1 MLKLITE
8 KNEISKCQKKFES
21 ALKNDLPN
29 KERLTIGHQGG
40 NFDNEVYYNDDI
52 WYSTILLDG
61 DDVSI
66 VRYWN
71 GFGLGKREDGNQII
85 VVEINPPFS
94 GATKRVAGLFAKD
107 ERTGDYFVLHR
118 GKIGGGREG
127 IGKEAFESWY
137 RGKWVEVYDEL
148 ENQEEAI
155 LISSLN
161 SKKLSVKI
169 RDFVKEIA
177 KFKQEVTIGKNS
189 RAAKNI
195 NKRLSFDPE
204 FHGSKKGKR
213 KSKFEY
219 ESHHGLVVNSL
230 DEQVEN
236 NSSTFNTSLIDLAV
250 QEKDKVVKIYEV
262 KTSSDRQSIYTG
274 IGQLMFHSSGNDK
287 IKKVLVLP
295 EKNYREEVTGI
306 LAKLNIKILTYT
318 ILNGEKVKFKT

>member
-8 KNEISKCQKKFES
+8 KNEISKCQKEFAS
-21 ALKNDLPN
+21 ALKKDLSN
-29 KERLTIGHQGG
+29 KERLTIGFQGG
-40 NFDNEVYYNDDI
+40 NFDNEVFYNNDI
-52 WYSTILLDG
+52 WYSTIFLDA
-61 DDVSI
+61 DDVKI

-94 GATKRVAGLFAKD
+94 GATKQVAGLFAKD

-118 GKIGGGREG
+118 GRIGGGRKG
-127 IGKEAFESWY
+127 IGKETFKSWY

-148 ENQEEAI
+148 GNQEEAI
-155 LISSLN
+155 LIGSLN

-169 RDFVKEIA
+169 RDFVKEVA
-177 KFKQEVTIGKNS
+177 KFKQEVATGKNS
-189 RAAKNI
+189 RSAKNI

-219 ESHHGLVVNSL
+219 ESYHGLVVNSL
-230 DEQVEN
+230 DEQVES

-250 QEKDKVVKIYEV
+250 QKKDKLVKIYEV
-262 KTSSDRQSIYTG
+262 KTLSDRQSIYTG
-274 IGQLMFHSSGNDK
+274 IGQLMFHSYGNDK
-287 IKKVLVLP
+287 IEKVLVLP
-295 EKNYREEVTGI
+295 EADYQKELTGI
-306 LAKLNIKILTYT
+306 LANLNIKILTYT
-318 ILNGEKVKFKT
+318 IVGGEKVKFKA